1 MSSSL
6 DVVLTQD
13 AIKLKRI
20 DQLIVKLILEW
31 NIDELFKTIQEFM
44 DLRKKIKKD
53 LIDYPTAKIHD
64 TQAQEILSKIIQEE
78 PFQAD
83 NFLKALENKT
93 GESYDFDKLEY
104 DEIEEL
110 SDLFYSWFSHY
121 EYLEG
126 LYEIGSLIV
135 GFSIPDTLKSYV
147 SEARTCYAFQQYNAV
162 YGLCRTILEIAIRH
176 RCERK
181 GIIKHQKGKI
191 VDFDVYRPGELINK
205 ATRGPLR
212 DKVKEIY
219 SDTSALLHGRKTVNS
234 DDAKKMF
241 KDTLRVVQDLYGH

>member
-1 MSSSL
+1 MSLSL

-31 NIDELFKTIQEFM
+31 NIEELLRTVEEFM

-83 NFLKALENKT
+83 KFIKPLENQT
-93 GESYDFDKLEY
+93 DESFDFDKLENY
-104 DEIEEL
+104 ELEEL
-110 SDLFYSWFSHY
+110 SEDLFYSWFSAY
-121 EYLEG
+121 EYLKG

-135 GFSIPDTLKSYV
+135 GFSIPDTLKAYV
-147 SEARTCYAFQQYNAV
+147 SEARMCYAFQQYNAV
-162 YGLCRTILEIAIRH
+162 YGLL
-176 RCERK
+176 
-181 GIIKHQKGKI
+181 
-191 VDFDVYRPGELINK
+191 
-205 ATRGPLR
+205 
-212 DKVKEIY
+212 
-219 SDTSALLHGRKTVNS
+219 
-234 DDAKKMF
+234 
-241 KDTLRVVQDLYGH
+241 